1 VATPPAVWEAG
12 PHEAG
17 VVVGLLVEFRDW
29 FGTSWPPA
37 DVLLRSVE
45 TLLQQSDTVFLLGS
59 PSRHARPEGVCQL
72 RFRLSVWTAAED
84 CWLEDF
90 YVREPLR
97 GTGLGRALLDAACGH
112 ARERG
117 CRRIELDV
125 NEANARAIRLYQAFG
140 FSPHSKGTSTTG
152 RDILM
157 GMKLAAGR

>member
-1 VATPPAVWEAG
+1 VNVASPPAVWEAG
-12 PHEAG
+12 PDEANA
-17 VVVGLLVEFRDW
+17 VAGLLVEFRDW
-29 FGTSWPPA
+29 
-37 DVLLRSVE
+37 V
-45 TLLQQSDTVFLLGS
+45 

-84 CWLEDF
+84 CWLEDI

-125 NEANARAIRLYQAFG
+125 NEANDHAIRLYHAVG
-140 FSPHSKGTSTTG
+140 FSPHSKGMSTTG

-157 GMKLAAGR
+157 GMKLAAETAGGEAGVSVVVD